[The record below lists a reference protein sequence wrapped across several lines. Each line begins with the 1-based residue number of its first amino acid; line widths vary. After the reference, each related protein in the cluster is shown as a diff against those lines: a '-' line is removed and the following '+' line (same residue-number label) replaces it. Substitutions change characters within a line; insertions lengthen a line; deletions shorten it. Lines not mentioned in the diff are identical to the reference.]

1 MGGTPV
7 PDSYTSGLTITY
19 LEMYKAGRKTSSFTS
34 SAFCPKSQKLDKFC
48 DLYKL
53 ESEVAQS
60 CLTLCDPVDGILQI
74 RILEWVAI
82 SSRGSSL
89 SRD

>member
-34 SAFCPKSQKLDKFC
+34 SAFCPKSQKLDSFVI
-48 DLYKL
+48 Y
-53 ESEVAQS
+53 
-60 CLTLCDPVDGILQI
+60 T
-74 RILEWVAI
+74 
-82 SSRGSSL
+82 SL
-89 SRD
+89 KVINKRVSL

>member
-34 SAFCPKSQKLDKFC
+34 SAFCPKSQKLDSFVIYTSLKV
-48 DLYKL
+48 K
-53 ESEVAQS
+53 
-60 CLTLCDPVDGILQI
+60 
-74 RILEWVAI
+74 
-82 SSRGSSL
+82 SL
-89 SRD
+89 SRVWLFVTWWMGFSR